1 MNKTTRLV
9 MPLLCLSLPVSAQD
23 WSDGWY
29 VGVDFA
35 QSTVDWQSNYDQV
48 KGVLIDTRLDDE
60 MSGLS
65 LNVGKRMTSWLSLE
79 ANYGRV
85 TSDVMSEIRSLG
97 VLGLESYVALYEQD
111 TLSIGAKFI
120 YEAPYQF
127 TFYAKPSLDYTKTR
141 TDFNASQ
148 TLGLTSGKI
157 EINESK
163 TATALGLEFGSEWFV
178 TDHYAIHVAYKRQFD
193 GMTAVTLLREEIEFD
208 LDTIKLGLNYYF

>member
-9 MPLLCLSLPVSAQD
+9 MPLLCFSLPVSAQD

-79 ANYGRV
+79 ANYGLDFKNGALHLSVEVELDEDSELHWCYQPTPDVVVPKRIL
-85 TSDVMSEIRSLG
+85 TSD
-97 VLGLESYVALYEQD
+97 
-111 TLSIGAKFI
+111 
-120 YEAPYQF
+120 
-127 TFYAKPSLDYTKTR
+127 
-141 TDFNASQ
+141 
-148 TLGLTSGKI
+148 GKI
-157 EINESK
+157 KKPI
-163 TATALGLEFGSEWFV
+163 LV
-178 TDHYAIHVAYKRQFD
+178 
-193 GMTAVTLLREEIEFD
+193 
-208 LDTIKLGLNYYF
+208 